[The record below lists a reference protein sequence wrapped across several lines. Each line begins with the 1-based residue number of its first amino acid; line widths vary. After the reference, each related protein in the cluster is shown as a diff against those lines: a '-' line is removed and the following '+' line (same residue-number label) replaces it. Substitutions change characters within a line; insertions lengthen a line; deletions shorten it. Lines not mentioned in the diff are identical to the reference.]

1 MRITEH
7 SIEDFAIKL
16 LEHLGYEYI
25 YAPNIAPEFPSD
37 GGVAAAGGRGGI
49 FPSSGGVPAAGG
61 RGGIFPSSGGVPAAG
76 GRGGIFPSSGGVP
89 AAGGRGGQD
98 QRTSYEEI
106 LLTHRLAEA
115 VRRINPTVPPAA
127 QEEAI
132 KEIQRIHSPELLTNN
147 ESFHRLLTEGIKVS
161 YQKDG
166 QQRGDLV
173 WLIDFNTP
181 ENNDF
186 IVANQFTVVEDG
198 VNKRPDVIL
207 FVNGIPLVVIELKNA
222 ADENATI
229 KSAFRQIETY
239 KAVIPSLFTYNA
251 FTIISDGLEARAG
264 TLSSGMSRFMAWK
277 SADGKEEASHLVSQM
292 ETLING
298 MLNKETLLDLVRHF
312 IVFEKSKKE
321 DSKTGVT
328 TISTVKKLAA
338 YHQYYAV
345 NRAVESAMRA
355 TGYSPSLK
363 GWHQPAA
370 DDGVVN
376 SPSLKGWH
384 QPAADDGVVNSPSLK
399 GWHQPAAD
407 DGVVN
412 SPSLKGW
419 HQPAADDGVVNSPSL
434 KGWHQPAAD
443 DGVVNSPSLK
453 GWHQPAAD
461 DGVVNSPSLKGW
473 HQPAADDGV
482 VNSPSLKG
490 WHQPAADD
498 GVVNSPSL
506 KGWHRPEGDDG
517 VVKRTSKN
525 YFSLPYN
532 PKLKDRAREL
542 RKAGNLP
549 EVLFWNEVK
558 NKQFKGYDFDR
569 QKIIGNYIVDF
580 YCSNCQVVIEID
592 GSSHDDKVEYDAERD
607 AFLESLGLTVIHIPV
622 NDIMKQISS
631 VMNMLHEHPALA
643 GTKESPHP
651 PAVGTPPEEGD
662 FVQESPESYGVAG
675 VKSQPKGDRKGGV
688 VWHTQGSGKSLSM
701 VFFTG
706 KIVLALN
713 NPTVVVI
720 TDRNDLDDQ
729 LFDTFASSTQLLRQ
743 EPKQIENRNDLKE
756 KLKVASG
763 GVIFTTIQKF
773 SPEEGNVYET
783 LSERENIVVI
793 ADEAHRTQY
802 GFKAKTVDEK
812 DEQGNVIGKKTVYGF
827 AKYMRDALPNAT
839 YIGFTGTPIE
849 STDVNTPAVFGNYID
864 VYDIAQ
870 AVEDGATVRI
880 YYESRLAK
888 VNLSEEGK
896 KLVEELDD
904 ELDGEE
910 LTETQKA
917 KAKWTQLEALIGS
930 ENRIKNV
937 ANDIIQH
944 FGQRQE
950 VFEGKGMI
958 VAMSRRIAADL
969 YGEII
974 KLKPEWHSADL
985 DKGVIKVV
993 MTAASSD
1000 GEKIAKHH
1008 TTKQQRRMLADR
1020 MKDPDDELKL
1030 VIVRDMWL
1038 TGFDAPSMHTLYID
1052 KPMKGH
1058 NLMQAIARVNRVYKD
1073 KPGGLVVDYLGIA
1086 SDLKKALSFY
1096 SDAGGKGDPTIAQ
1109 AQAVELMLEK
1119 LEVVSQMYSEFP
1131 SVGGV
1136 SATGGRGGFP
1146 YEDYFQ
1152 AETGQKLSMILAAEE
1167 HILGLEDGKKR
1178 YINEVTA
1185 LSKAFAI
1192 AVPHEQAMDV
1202 KDEVSFFQA
1211 VKARLA
1217 KFDGTGSG
1225 RTDEEI
1231 ETTIR
1236 QVIDQ
1241 ALVSEQV
1248 IDVFDAAGIKKPD
1261 ISILSEDFLMELK
1274 GMEHKNVALEVLK
1287 KLLNDEIIARS
1298 KKNLVKSKSL
1308 KEMLENSIKKY
1319 HNKILTAAEVMDELI
1334 KLSKEIVNMDSE
1346 AKKLGLS
1353 DFEYAFYT
1361 AVANNDSAKQLMQQD
1376 KLRELAVILT
1386 ERVKQNASIDWT
1398 IKESVR
1404 AKLKVIIK
1412 RTLRQYG
1419 YPPDMQ
1425 KLATE
1430 TVLKQAEMIANELS
1444 N

>member
-1 MRITEH
+1 MTRITENT
-7 SIEDFAIKL
+7 IEDFAIKL
-16 LEHLGYEYI
+16 LEQLGYEYI
-25 YAPNIAPEFPSD
+25 YAPNIAHDGENPE
-37 GGVAAAGGRGGI
+37 
-49 FPSSGGVPAAGG
+49 
-61 RGGIFPSSGGVPAAG
+61 
-76 GRGGIFPSSGGVP
+76 
-89 AAGGRGGQD
+89 
-98 QRTSYEEI
+98 RTSYEET
-106 LLTHRLAEA
+106 LLTHRLSDA
-115 VRRINPTVPPAA
+115 VRRINPSVPPEA
-127 QEEAI
+127 QEEAL
-132 KEIQRIHSPELLTNN
+132 KEIQRIHSPDLLTNN
-147 ESFHRLLTEGIKVS
+147 ERFHRLLTEGINVS

-186 IVANQFTVVEDG
+186 IVANQFTVVENG
-198 VNKRPDVIL
+198 ANKRPDVIL
-207 FVNGIPLVVIELKNA
+207 FVNGLPLVVMELKNA
-222 ADENATI
+222 ADENASI
-229 KSAFRQIETY
+229 RSAFRQIETY
-239 KAVIPSLFTYNA
+239 KAVIPGLFTYNA
-251 FTIISDGLEARAG
+251 FTVISDGLEAKAG

-277 SADGKEEASHLVSQM
+277 SADGKEEASHLVGQI
-292 ETLING
+292 ETLITG
-298 MLNKETLLDLVRHF
+298 MLNKQTLLDLIRHF

-321 DSKTGVT
+321 DAKTGLT
-328 TISTVKKLAA
+328 TISTVKKMAA

-345 NRAVESAMRA
+345 NRAVESTLRA
-355 TGYSPSLK
+355 AGYSPPMEGWQTKSDGVSHSPPPE
-363 GWHQPAA
+363 GWHPPT
-370 DDGVVN
+370 DDGVLH
-376 SPSLKGWH
+376 SP
-384 QPAADDGVVNSPSLK
+384 P
-399 GWHQPAAD
+399 
-407 DGVVN
+407 
-412 SPSLKGW
+412 
-419 HQPAADDGVVNSPSL
+419 
-434 KGWHQPAAD
+434 
-443 DGVVNSPSLK
+443 
-453 GWHQPAAD
+453 
-461 DGVVNSPSLKGW
+461 
-473 HQPAADDGV
+473 
-482 VNSPSLKG
+482 
-490 WHQPAADD
+490 
-498 GVVNSPSL
+498 
-506 KGWHRPEGDDG
+506 PEGWRTKSDG
-517 VVKRTSKN
+517 VVKRASKN
-525 YFSLPYN
+525 YFNLPYN

-542 RKAGNLP
+542 RKAGNLS
-549 EVLFWNEVK
+549 EVLFWNQVK

-580 YCSNCQVVIEID
+580 YCGNCQVVIEID
-592 GSSHDDKVEYDAERD
+592 GSSHDEKKEYDVERD
-607 AFLESLGLTVIHIPV
+607 AYLESLGLTVIRIPV
-622 NDIMKQISS
+622 AD
-631 VMNMLHEHPALA
+631 VMNRMDAVMEMLYSHPALQA
-643 GTKESPHP
+643 EVP
-651 PAVGTPPEEGD
+651 PRPSGTPPEEGNVVRRPSGTPPEEGNEVRRPSGTPSREGD
-662 FVQESPESYGVAG
+662 VIESPESYGLPG
-675 VKSQPKGDRKGGV
+675 VKKQPKGDRKGGV

-706 KIVLALN
+706 KIVLALD

-743 EPKQIENRNDLKE
+743 EPRQVENRNDLKE

-802 GFKAKTVDEK
+802 GFKAKTVDDK
-812 DEQGNVIGKKTVYGF
+812 DEHGNVVGKKTVYGF

-917 KAKWTQLEALIGS
+917 KAKWTKLEALIGS

-944 FGQRQE
+944 FSQRQE

-969 YGEII
+969 YEEII
-974 KLKPEWHSADL
+974 KLRPGWHSDDL

-993 MTAASSD
+993 MTSASSD
-1000 GEKIAKHH
+1000 GPKIAKHH
-1008 TTKQQRRMLADR
+1008 TTKQQRRVLADR

-1086 SDLKKALSFY
+1086 SDLKRALSFY

-1119 LEVVSQMYSEFP
+1119 LEVVSQMFNEFP
-1131 SVGGV
+1131 SSGGV
-1136 SATGGRGGFP
+1136 DAESGRGGNYPSSGGVDAESGRGGRSPSSGGVDAESGRGGKFPSSGGVPEGRGGFP
-1146 YEDYFQ
+1146 YEDYF
-1152 AETGQKLSMILAAEE
+1152 AADTGKKLSMILAAEE

-1178 YINEVTA
+1178 FINEVTA

-1192 AVPHEQAMDV
+1192 AVPHEQALDV

-1217 KFDGTGSG
+1217 KFDATGSG

-1261 ISILSEDFLMELK
+1261 ISILSEEFLMELK
-1274 GMEHKNVALEVLK
+1274 GMEHKNIAMEVLK
-1287 KLLNDEIIARS
+1287 KLLNDEIKAHSR
-1298 KKNLVKSKSL
+1298 KYLVKSKSL

-1319 HNKILTAAEVMDELI
+1319 HNKILTAAEVIEELI

-1346 AKKLGLS
+1346 AKKLGLT

-1361 AVANNDSAKQLMQQD
+1361 AVADNDSAKQLMQQD

-1430 TVLKQAEMIANELS
+1430 TVLKQAEMIAKELTS
-1444 N
+1444 D